1 MAYFITKPEDITNP
15 RARAIFMAFTNAFHN
30 GDVQA
35 AIAEH
40 NQNALYLEEIEKS
53 QDIERQS
60 AKDYEIN
67 LRFTK
72 G

>member
-1 MAYFITKPEDITNP
+1 
-15 RARAIFMAFTNAFHN
+15 MAFTNAFHN